1 MRAIRKKKSTT
12 IFRLGVAKRTDSC
25 LGHMRYTESR
35 ERENKKQKI
44 YRSKARE
51 RERER
56 ERERVMKQETK
67 D

>member
-1 MRAIRKKKSTT
+1 MRAIRKKKSTK

-51 RERER
+51 REREL
-56 ERERVMKQETK
+56 
-67 D
+67 